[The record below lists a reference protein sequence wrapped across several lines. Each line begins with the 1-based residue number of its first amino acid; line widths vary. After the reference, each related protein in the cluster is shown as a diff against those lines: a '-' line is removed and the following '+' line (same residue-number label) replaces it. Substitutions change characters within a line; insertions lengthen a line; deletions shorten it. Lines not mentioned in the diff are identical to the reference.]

1 MSDITRSGPDAFLF
15 ICTNCEWSVRNRL
28 SFQLWQK
35 LACRQL
41 AKQYS
46 PLRDALASD
55 ACLLSTCSTW
65 LFDFII
71 TTSCIIIAVC
81 VICFIQNTASCI
93 IIAVCVICFILLLFY
108 VLSWFWSHST
118 LSYYFVLFTWEC
130 VVTPLCPSKEV
141 VGVPQINRKYAGTV
155 GLVYWQYCQAHH
167 RS

>member
-46 PLRDALASD
+46 SLRDALASD
-55 ACLLSTCSTW
+55 ACLLNTCSTW
-65 LFDFII
+65 LLDFII
-71 TTSCIIIAVC
+71 
-81 VICFIQNTASCI
+81 TASCI
-93 IIAVCVICFILLLFY
+93 IIAVCVICFVLLLFY

-118 LSYYFVLFTWEC
+118 LSFYFVLFTWEC